1 VFKYLD
7 LFKVDT
13 LQALIVNYF
22 TAFFLGLLFT
32 NLKLNELSAVVEAPW
47 IWASLLLGVLF
58 IFVFS
63 LMVKT
68 TQTHGVGVVSVAS
81 KMSLSIPV
89 LFVFMFYGEPFT
101 ILKIVGFILALSA
114 VFLISYTR
122 KSKVSKASLSSHKLV
137 FLLPLWVFLGSGVI
151 ETSLKYI
158 EEEML
163 STAEVGLFSAVVFLV
178 AGCSGLLISWIGS
191 FKRHTK
197 KKPKDLLKNIVSG
210 ICLGVPNF
218 FSVYFFILALKSKL
232 LSSAGVFIIN
242 NVSIVVIATILGII
256 LFKEKFEFKNK
267 LGVGLAILS
276 ICLIFIEEF

>member
-1 VFKYLD
+1 MFKYLD

-13 LQALIVNYF
+13 LHALIVNYF

-32 NLKLNELSAVVEAPW
+32 QVQLNELSTIVEAPW
-47 IWASLLLGVLF
+47 MWASLVLGVLF

-63 LMVKT
+63 FMVKT

-89 LFVFMFYGEPFT
+89 LFVFMFYGEPIT
-101 ILKIVGFILALSA
+101 TLKILGFIMALIA
-114 VFLISYTR
+114 VFLISYT
-122 KSKVSKASLSSHKLV
+122 KKKKLSNPSVSSHKLS

-163 STAEVGLFSAVVFLV
+163 TTSEVGIFSAFVFLV
-178 AGCSGLLISWIGS
+178 AGCSGLLISWVS
-191 FKRHTK
+191 SLKRKAK
-197 KKPKDLLKNIVSG
+197 KTTRGLLKSFVG
-210 ICLGVPNF
+210 GVCLGVPNF

-242 NVSIVVIATILGII
+242 NVSVVVVATILGII